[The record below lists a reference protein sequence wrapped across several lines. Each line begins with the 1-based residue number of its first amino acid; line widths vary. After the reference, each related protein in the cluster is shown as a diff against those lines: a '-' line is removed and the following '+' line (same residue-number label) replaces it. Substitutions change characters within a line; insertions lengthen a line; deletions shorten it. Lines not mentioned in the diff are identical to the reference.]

1 MYFNVSGNIDDYAIE
16 TNRRKVKKEFTFSE
30 YKKEA
35 VQKALANA
43 FGRAEVTRELNKR
56 ATKIPDFKDTEGKE
70 EYLDEIEGGSGNE

>member
-1 MYFNVSGNIDDYAIE
+1 MT
-16 TNRRKVKKEFTFSE
+16 TNRKKVRKEFTFSE

-43 FGRAEVTRELNKR
+43 FGRLEVTRELEER

-70 EYLDEIEGGSGNE
+70 EYLDEIEGGRSDD